1 MDKVPCEKRRKEMG
15 RVIPY
20 MASDT
25 LWGEL
30 VERHCDWMQY
40 PVKMQSSAPEIALFV
55 NTLMSARLF
64 SFISILFTK
73 SKTENYD
80 FFSKQISKILN

>member
-55 NTLMSARLF
+55 NTLMSARGYFLLF
-64 SFISILFTK
+64 PSYSQRVRLKIMI
-73 SKTENYD
+73 
-80 FFSKQISKILN
+80 FFLSRFQKF